1 MTEDE
6 GNFEWGTGEQLSQL
20 GGLMPTRRGFLEGT
34 AKLGG
39 GALMLGAAGPGTGAA
54 DDDQPS
60 DVDILNF
67 ALTLEHLEYAF
78 YRDGLEEFSE
88 SDIANSNS
96 VSRLTDSVQWSMTDY
111 LGVIRDHEKAH
122 VDALTEVVQDLGGEP
137 VGEAEYDFGYND
149 AGEFIAVAQALENTG
164 VSAYAGAA
172 PAIGNDDLLAAAVSI
187 HSVEARHASILNFA
201 NGEVPF
207 PDSFDEARSMEEVK
221 EIASQFI
228 VES

>member
-1 MTEDE
+1 MTEDD
-6 GNFEWGTGEQLSQL
+6 GSFEWGTGEQLSQL

-39 GALMLGAAGPGTGAA
+39 GALALGAAGSGTVAA
-54 DDDQPS
+54 KDGQPS

-78 YRDGLEEFSE
+78 YRDGLEQFSE

-137 VGEAEYDFGYND
+137 VGEAEYDFGYDN
-149 AGEFIAVAQALENTG
+149 AEQFVAVAQALENTG

-172 PAIGNDDLLAAAVSI
+172 PAIGNEDILAAALSI